1 MTVMTTRIAVLLM
14 AGVVCMSAAQAQD
27 KKATEKQAP
36 TQQDRMASCNQNAK
50 EKNLTG
56 DARMNFMKVCLSGK
70 PAVAASVPQM
80 TSQQQKMAKCNS
92 TAKSKE
98 LAGTEREAFMSSCLK
113 G

>member
-1 MTVMTTRIAVLLM
+1 MMTTRIAVLLM

-27 KKATEKQAP
+27 RKATEKQAP
-36 TQQDRMASCNQNAK
+36 TQQDRMANCNQNAK
-50 EKNLTG
+50 QKNLAG
-56 DARMNFMKVCLSGK
+56 DARKNFMKDCLSSK

-92 TAKSKE
+92 TARSKE
-98 LAGTEREAFMSSCLK
+98 LTGAEHQAFMSSCLK

>member
-1 MTVMTTRIAVLLM
+1 MTTRIAVVLM

-27 KKATEKQAP
+27 KKAAEKSAP

-50 EKNLTG
+50 QKNLAG
-56 DARMNFMKVCLSGK
+56 DARKSFMKDCLSGK

-98 LAGTEREAFMSSCLK
+98 LAGAERQAFMSSCLK